1 MDILQIWRAYHKD
14 ADPDTIFPM
23 YRECPPNS
31 KMDDYS
37 DVNLLHIAS
46 QNAHPEAVAWLLEQG
61 KNPNKASGY
70 ELPLFLLARKGFS
83 CGYRPR
89 KGDIYRT
96 AQILIDGGANV
107 QRRDSLGWFC
117 YHYAAREGNEE
128 FLRALADRDVRLS
141 KTDREGNTGLHIIAE
156 ACYNPLED
164 LERVNR
170 QIEDKRN
177 EGSLPVKLRSP
188 VSMEELEQQKKE
200 IEEKLEDLCRC
211 AVILMDAGVDPEAE
225 NHMLVTAHTLAVR
238 RGAKKLAVILDGSYT
253 PDEENTPE
261 GQEKIAAGGM
271 TLHQAVRKSDE
282 AAVRT
287 LVARGE
293 DLNAISDQ
301 ETFEGLSPLAVACQ
315 TCDIPMAT
323 LLLELGADP
332 TQKNGVG
339 EQPITALFG
348 QQIMLHGPRN
358 LYRDRL
364 AEQLVEL
371 LVRYGFDLDGSLN
384 DQNDCLLGLACAS
397 PNGRGIGR
405 DSVIDMV
412 VEKAIELGADV
423 NRKNNAGQTPLML
436 SCTGDFRTMEDV
448 QTALLEAGADITLRD
463 TQGNTVLHYAA
474 HRASRLD
481 AVAMTELM
489 LDFGEPDANA
499 VNLSGK
505 TAMDYA
511 VERDNTPLVKLLLP
525 YME

>member
-1 MDILQIWRAYHKD
+1 
-14 ADPDTIFPM
+14 M
-23 YRECPPNS
+23 YQQCPLNA
-31 KMDDYS
+31 KLDDYS
-37 DVNLLHIAS
+37 DVNLMYIAC
-46 QNAHPEAVAWLLEQG
+46 QNAHPEAVAWLLEKG
-61 KNPNKASGY
+61 MKANKAYGCDNY
-70 ELPLFLLARKGFS
+70 PLFLLARNGFS

-96 AQILIDGGANV
+96 AQILLDAGANV

-128 FLRALADRDVRLS
+128 FLRALADRGIRLS

-156 ACYNPLED
+156 AFYNPLED
-164 LERVNR
+164 LERVKR
-170 QIEDKRN
+170 QMEEKRN
-177 EGSLPVKLRSP
+177 EGALPVKLRSP

-200 IEEKLEDLCRC
+200 IEEKMDALCRC
-211 AVILMDAGVDPEAE
+211 AVILMDAGVDPETE
-225 NHMLVTAHTLAVR
+225 NSMLLVTAHTLAVQ
-238 RGAKKLAVILDGSYT
+238 RGAKKLAAILDGSYT
-253 PDEENTPE
+253 PEEENSPE
-261 GQEKIAAGGM
+261 GQEKIAVGGM
-271 TLHQAVRKSDE
+271 TLHQAVRKGD
-282 AAVRT
+282 AVAVRT
-287 LVARGE
+287 LAARGE

-348 QQIMLHGPRN
+348 QQITLHAPKN
-358 LYRDRL
+358 LYRDKL

-371 LVRYGFDLDGSLN
+371 LVRYGFDLDSSLN
-384 DQNDCLLGLACAS
+384 DQNDCILGLACAS

-405 DSVIDMV
+405 DSVSDMV

-423 NRKNNAGQTPLML
+423 DCKNNAGQTPLML
-436 SCTGDFRTMEDV
+436 SCKGDFQTMEDV

-463 TQGNTVLHYAA
+463 TQGNTALHYAA
-474 HRASRLD
+474 YWASRAD

-499 VNLSGK
+499 LNVSGK

-511 VERDNTPLVKLLLP
+511 VERDNTSLVKLLLP